1 MASSVHTMT
10 GMGRRSREQVV
21 RSVQLTLSRLM
32 RVSASRSTFA
42 RQAAAGGVT
51 LRQPSY
57 DLLRVMVELG
67 PIRMGELARRA
78 HMDVGMATRE
88 AQALVEEGLVDRTPD
103 PHDRRVTLVAL
114 TEAGRAAV
122 TSLMEVRA
130 RHLQEALSAW
140 SKSDLEL
147 LDQLLTKFLEDTF
160 RTPFPSE

>member
-1 MASSVHTMT
+1 MESSVHTMT

-88 AQALVEEGLVDRTPD
+88 AQSLVDEGLVDRTPD
-103 PHDRRVTLVAL
+103 PQDRRVTLVAL

-140 SKSDLEL
+140 SKTDLEL

>member
-1 MASSVHTMT
+1 MEITVRTMT
-10 GMGRRSREQVV
+10 AMGRRSREQVV

-42 RQAAAGGVT
+42 RQATAGGVT

-67 PIRMGELARRA
+67 PIRMGELAQHA

-130 RHLQEALSAW
+130 RHLQEALSTW

-147 LDQLLTKFLEDTF
+147 LDQLLNKFLEDTF
-160 RTPFPSE
+160 RTPFPSD